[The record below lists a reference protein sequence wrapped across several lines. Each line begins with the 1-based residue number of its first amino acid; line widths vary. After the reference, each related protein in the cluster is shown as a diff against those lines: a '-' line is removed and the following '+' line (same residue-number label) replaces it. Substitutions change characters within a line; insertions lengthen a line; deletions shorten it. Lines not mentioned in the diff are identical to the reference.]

1 MTHQHDT
8 GPGEGIR
15 RVPTISRVEGDTLIE
30 LVYDPARQQTGL
42 AVSRFGGLFNIEQE
56 VRVGNEVLVPY
67 SANNNLIARGSV
79 LFASRPEHHGD
90 KAELLEEIG
99 AFLRRYVDLS
109 PMFEQIAAHYVLLS
123 WVHDAFN
130 ELPYLR
136 FQGDYGTGKT
146 RGLLAVGQLCYKPFF
161 ASGASTVSP
170 IFHILDT
177 FGGTLLL
184 DEADFRFSD
193 ATAELV
199 KILNNGTM
207 RGLPVLRTM
216 QTKDGELNPR
226 SFRVFGPK
234 LVSMRGSYEDDA
246 LESRF
251 LSENMNLRTMR
262 EDIPIN
268 LPSEMREE
276 ALALR
281 NKLLH
286 FRFCTLLETRLNTDR
301 VKRNLEPRLN
311 QIALPLLSL
320 VDEESLVGSIRQHVV
335 EQRAAGAPMRNRRVL
350 IEVVRA
356 IQQAF
361 ADEAMLSVT
370 VREIADRVRTI
381 LGSESPKTSKQFG
394 VLIRKQLGIG
404 IYKSNGVHAIA
415 RTEMATVT
423 AAATRLG
430 MERDST
436 ETS

>member
-1 MTHQHDT
+1 MTDHYQPASADSV
-8 GPGEGIR
+8 R
-15 RVPTISRVEGDTLIE
+15 KVPTISCVAGDTIIE
-30 LVYDPARQQTGL
+30 LVYDPDRQKTGL

-56 VRVGNEVLVPY
+56 VRIGNEVLVPY

-79 LFASRPEHHGD
+79 LFAAKPEHHGD
-90 KAELLEEIG
+90 KAELLEEIS
-99 AFLRRYVDLS
+99 AFLQRYVDLS

-234 LVSMRGSYEDDA
+234 LVAMRGSYEDDA

-251 LSENMNLRTMR
+251 LSENMNLRSMR

-268 LPSEMREE
+268 LPSEMRDE
-276 ALALR
+276 ALLLR

-286 FRFCTLLETRLNTDR
+286 FRLCTLLETQLNTDR
-301 VKRNLEPRLN
+301 VKRKLEPRLN

-320 VDEESLVGSIRQHVV
+320 VDGESLVASIRDHIV
-335 EQRAAGAPMRNRRVL
+335 EQRSAGAPMRNRRVL
-350 IEVVRA
+350 VELVRVL
-356 IQQAF
+356 QQAF
-361 ADEAMLSVT
+361 VNEAVSSVS
-370 VREIADRVRTI
+370 VREIADRVR
-381 LGSESPKTSKQFG
+381 LVMGSECPKTSKQFG
-394 VLIRKQLGIG
+394 AIIRRQLGVA
-404 IYKSNGVHAIA
+404 IYKSNGLHAIGRSELPA
-415 RTEMATVT
+415 IA

-430 MERDST
+430 FERSSAK
-436 ETS
+436 TS